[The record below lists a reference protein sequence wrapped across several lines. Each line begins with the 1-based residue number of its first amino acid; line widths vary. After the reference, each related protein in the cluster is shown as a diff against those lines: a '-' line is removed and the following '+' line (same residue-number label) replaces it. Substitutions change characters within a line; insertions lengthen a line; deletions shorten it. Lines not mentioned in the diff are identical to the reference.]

1 MNIRINGL
9 IRVFNHIRSQLQTGL
24 TPDELA
30 PFKQQVQKIVREV
43 EAICQQ
49 NGVKPEQL
57 PAPSRRAYVF
67 LRELDLNHL
76 PLREPD
82 EPVAAPS
89 AFRVKNVVKIGEQ
102 FAALIWQQLA
112 ELLTAPERRA
122 QLARDLER
130 QVTAIER
137 ICAQHGQ
144 LPAALE
150 APSRRVYCWL
160 KFLTSAEQLA
170 AHLAALQLGREV
182 ARQLPL
188 SAQRPLHLHLL
199 NLNGLWRRREYQNAV
214 LLKVQQGF
222 QSADRQV
229 WQALLQDAL
238 VQRNAAHERA
248 YRDFADAEDFNEV
261 LFELESLAAPPPPP
275 TRGRAHDLD
284 VSFARVN
291 AAYFDNQMPRPTLV
305 WNRTLTARK
314 FGHYQP
320 SRDTVMLSVTL
331 DDPQVPAYV
340 VDFVLY
346 HELLHKKHGSSLVNG
361 RRLAHSPGFRA
372 EERQFAEYET
382 AEQRLKELARR
393 QYGIGALKP
402 DSGDE

>member
-1 MNIRINGL
+1 MNLRINGL
-9 IRVFNHIRSQLQTGL
+9 IRVFNHVRAQLQTGL
-24 TPDELA
+24 TPDELE
-30 PFKQQVQKIVREV
+30 PFKQQVQKIVRKV
-43 EAICQQ
+43 EAICQR

-67 LRELDLNHL
+67 LRELDLNNL
-76 PLREPD
+76 PLRQPGEL
-82 EPVAAPS
+82 ASAQS
-89 AFRVKNVVKIGEQ
+89 AFRIKNVVNIGEQ
-102 FAALIWQQLA
+102 FAELIWRRLD
-112 ELLTAPERRA
+112 ELLSSAGAGA
-122 QLARDLER
+122 QLARDIER
-130 QVTAIER
+130 QVVAIEQ

-144 LPAALE
+144 TPAVLE

-160 KFLTSAEQLA
+160 KFLTSADQFT
-170 AHLAALQLGREV
+170 AHLAALQIGREV
-182 ARQLPL
+182 ARRQPL
-188 SAQRPLHLHLL
+188 SPSRPLHLHLL

-238 VQRNAAHERA
+238 VQRNATHERV

-261 LFELESLAAPPPPP
+261 LFELESLAAPPAPP

-284 VSFARVN
+284 ASFARVN

-320 SRDTVMLSVTL
+320 SRDTVMLSVSL
-331 DDPQVPAYV
+331 DDPSVPAYV

-361 RRLAHSPGFRA
+361 RRLVHSPVFRA
-372 EERQFAEYET
+372 EERQFAEYQA
-382 AEQRLKELARR
+382 AEQRLKELALL
-393 QYGIGALKP
+393 QQGIGALNP